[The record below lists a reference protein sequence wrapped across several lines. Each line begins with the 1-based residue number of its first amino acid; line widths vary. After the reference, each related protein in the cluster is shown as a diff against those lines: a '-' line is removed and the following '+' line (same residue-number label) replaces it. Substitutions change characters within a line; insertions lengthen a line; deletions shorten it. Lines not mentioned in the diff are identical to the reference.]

1 MKQSDTEANSPIPYK
16 YIDADNKVYKDPILR
31 NDKGEISEDITP
43 NQSMVSKNNKK
54 KKDLNVDIENLSE
67 DEIRNLIDEKSQS
80 IQQLSKKTNN
90 LQNKIY

>member
-54 KKDLNVDIENLSE
+54 
-67 DEIRNLIDEKSQS
+67 R
-80 IQQLSKKTNN
+80 
-90 LQNKIY
+90 KI